1 MQDELAGPPITDVH
15 ACFTELVEGRGD
27 VARARFGAAVL
38 AAAEALL
45 AEHRALEAAAVP
57 EPASGLRTAAPAVAG
72 LEFDGLAI
80 TRLLGRGAMSEV
92 WEARELAAGRLVAV
106 KLLPPELDTAI
117 SARLHRETLALAS
130 LEHPGIARLYRHGI
144 VRDGGAMR
152 RYIAMELVRGARTLS
167 EWRAEAPRT
176 RAECVRIVA
185 GVADAVA
192 YAHGRGVIH
201 CDLKPGNIL
210 VDEAGRAV
218 IVDFGISRLTEAD
231 GNPRA
236 TVALLGERIAGTLAY
251 IAPESLDA
259 RAQTDVRVDVHA
271 LGAILYELLAG
282 RPFRELE
289 GLALPQCIA
298 AIARHDPPRLGWADP
313 TLRGDLDRVVA
324 RATARD
330 PGLRYPTASQFAS
343 DLRAHLAG
351 APVLPEL
358 QSQRER
364 LVRAVAR
371 HRVAVAVASLVGVVL
386 VFASVVSLRFA
397 AMSRAEARLA
407 NLSAAARAIDGA
419 DLLIAGQH
427 LGQLGS
433 DDGTPERGVLERAM
447 AMKGRLIDGGDWY
460 SAAWSPD
467 GKWFVA
473 NGHVGV
479 VSVPSPPV
487 LARFDRTERGE
498 FVMRWS
504 IPAGESGIHGC
515 AVSADGAT
523 IVDIDEEGMLRLINP
538 DHGAIRTR
546 IEAPPEADS
555 HLAVDVRA
563 DGLLAFDRGAVELRT
578 LDAPTRAI
586 ASNGVDLGML
596 RVLAFSA
603 VGPNLL
609 ACAGDGGAAIL
620 DARTA
625 EPVRR
630 LETPAAFQTAACWN
644 DDGSRLFVAGW
655 DRTLRAYSPSQSAP
669 LWKSHGHRDSIWSV
683 ARFDAD
689 TIATAGA
696 DGTLRIWSAADGAP
710 VATVPIG
717 DDVIWS
723 VAIDPTRSSMLVACR
738 GGLREVELARV
749 RGWAGTAGHR
759 AAIARAAGWSAE
771 PMEDG
776 RVLVRSPDESA
787 RVLVPPG
794 DGAADHVALSA
805 DARLLAALRRDGTI
819 SVLEVADAR
828 VRCTTSAFRMQDLHE
843 PNGVTGLCLDAAR
856 GRLFVASRT
865 FGCASV
871 DLATGATLWRTLFGR
886 QCTAVAV
893 SPDGRWVFVSDRD
906 GQIGRLDATTGT
918 PQVAVRRQR
927 TRAACLAV
935 SDDSTR
941 LLVGGADG
949 SVRILDAR
957 TLEEQ
962 FSMQVSPAPLRSIRV
977 THAGIETIDKAGV
990 RRLR

>member
-1 MQDELAGPPITDVH
+1 MQDELPGAPIDDVH

-27 VARARFGAAVL
+27 AARMRFGAAVV
-38 AAAEALL
+38 AAAEELL

-57 EPASGLRTAAPAVAG
+57 EPASGQRPAAPTFAG

-80 TRLLGRGAMSEV
+80 RRLLGRGAMSEV
-92 WEARELAAGRLVAV
+92 WEAREAAAGRLVAV
-106 KLLPPELDTAI
+106 KLLPPEVETAA

-130 LEHPGIARLYRHGI
+130 LEHSGIARLYRHGI
-144 VRDGGAMR
+144 VRDGGVSR

-185 GVADAVA
+185 DVADAVA

-236 TVALLGERIAGTLAY
+236 TVALLGDRIAGTLAY

-282 RPFRELE
+282 RPFRALE
-289 GLALPQCIA
+289 GLALPQRIA
-298 AIARHDPPRLGWADP
+298 AIARRDPPRLADAGAAF
-313 TLRGDLDRVVA
+313 RGDLDRIVA

-364 LVRAVAR
+364 VVRAVAR
-371 HRVAVAVASLVGVVL
+371 HRVAVGVASVFGIVL
-386 VFASVVSLRFA
+386 VAASVVSLRFA
-397 AMSRAEARLA
+397 AKSHAEARLA

-419 DLLIAGQH
+419 DLLIAEQH
-427 LGQLGS
+427 VAQLGA
-433 DDGTPERGVLERAM
+433 DDGTPERGVLERAI
-447 AMKGRLIDGGDWY
+447 AMKGRLIDPGDWY
-460 SAAWSPD
+460 SAAWGPD
-467 GKWFVA
+467 GTWFVA
-473 NGHVGV
+473 NGHVG
-479 VSVPSPPV
+479 SVHAGSLPV
-487 LARFDRTERGE
+487 LARFDRMASGE
-498 FVMRWS
+498 FGLRWS
-504 IPAGESGIHGC
+504 IPAGESAIHGC
-515 AVSADGAT
+515 AVSADGGT
-523 IVDIDEEGMLRLINP
+523 VIDIDEGGGLRLIDP
-538 DHGAIRTR
+538 RDGTVRSR
-546 IEAPPEADS
+546 IAPPPGSDS

-563 DGLLAFDRGAVELRT
+563 DGLVACDRGAVELRSIGDPERT
-578 LDAPTRAI
+578 VARVEPAL
-586 ASNGVDLGML
+586 GVI
-596 RVLAFSA
+596 RRFAFSP
-603 VGPNLL
+603 GGSGLL
-609 ACAGDGGAAIL
+609 ACTGDGGAAIL
-620 DARTA
+620 DALSA
-625 EPVRR
+625 ECVRR

-683 ARFDAD
+683 ARFDD
-689 TIATAGA
+689 GTIATAGA
-696 DGTLRIWSAADGAP
+696 DGTLRIWNAGDGAP

-723 VAIDPTRSSMLVACR
+723 IAIDPARTSVLVACR

-771 PMEDG
+771 PFEDG
-776 RVLVRSPDESA
+776 SVIVRAPDGTTRA
-787 RVLVPPG
+787 FVPPG
-794 DGAADHVALSA
+794 EGAVDRVALSS
-805 DARLLAALRRDGTI
+805 DARLFAALRRDGTI
-819 SVLEVADAR
+819 SVLEVADER
-828 VRCTTSAFRMQDLHE
+828 VRSITGAFFTEDLHE
-843 PNGVTGLCLDAAR
+843 PNGITGLCLDAVR
-856 GRLFVASRT
+856 GRLFVASRKL
-865 FGCASV
+865 GCVSV
-871 DLATGATLWRTLFGR
+871 DIESGAALWRAPFGS

-893 SPDGRWVFVSDRD
+893 SPDGRGVFVSDRD
-906 GQIGRLDATTGT
+906 GQIGRLSATDGMLEL
-918 PQVAVRRQR
+918 AVRRQR
-927 TRAACLAV
+927 TRPACLVV
-935 SDDSTR
+935 SSDSTR

>member
-1 MQDELAGPPITDVH
+1 MQDELAGPPINDVH
-15 ACFTELVEGRGD
+15 ACFTDLVEGRGD
-27 VARARFGAAVL
+27 AARARFGPAVV
-38 AAAEALL
+38 AAAEELL
-45 AEHRALEAAAVP
+45 AEHHALEAAAVP
-57 EPASGLRTAAPAVAG
+57 EPASGSRNVAPTLAG

-92 WEARELAAGRLVAV
+92 WEAREAAAGRLVAV
-106 KLLPPELDTAI
+106 KLLPPELETAA

-144 VRDGGAMR
+144 VRDGGTTR

-236 TVALLGERIAGTLAY
+236 TVALLGDRIAGTLAY

-259 RAQTDVRVDVHA
+259 RAQTDVRVDVYA

-289 GLALPQCIA
+289 GLALPQRIA
-298 AIARHDPPRLGWADP
+298 AIAGHDPPRLASVEP
-313 TLRGDLDRVVA
+313 ALRGDLDRIVA

-371 HRVAVAVASLVGVVL
+371 HRVAVGVASVFGIVL
-386 VFASVVSLRFA
+386 VAASVVSQRFA
-397 AMSRAEARLA
+397 AKSNAEARLA

-427 LGQLGS
+427 VAQLGA
-433 DDGTPERGVLERAM
+433 DDGTPERGVLERAI
-447 AMKGRLIDGGDWY
+447 AMKGRLIDPGDWY
-460 SAAWSPD
+460 SVAWGPD
-467 GKWFVA
+467 GTWFVA
-473 NGHVGV
+473 NGHVGIV
-479 VSVPSPPV
+479 HAGSLPV
-487 LARFDRTERGE
+487 LARFDRTAKGE
-498 FVMRWS
+498 FDLQWS
-504 IPAGESGIHGC
+504 IPAGESAIHGC
-515 AVSADGAT
+515 AVSADGGT
-523 IVDIDEEGMLRLINP
+523 VIDIDDGGGLRLIDP
-538 DHGAIRTR
+538 RDGTVRKR
-546 IEAPPEADS
+546 IEAPPGADS

-563 DGLLAFDRGAVELRT
+563 DGLVACDHGAVELRAIG
-578 LDAPTRAI
+578 DPERAV
-586 ASNGVDLGML
+586 ARVEPALGVIRL
-596 RVLAFSA
+596 LAFSPRA
-603 VGPNLL
+603 SGLL
-609 ACAGDGGAAIL
+609 ACTGDGGAAIL

-683 ARFDAD
+683 VRFDD
-689 TIATAGA
+689 GTIATAGA
-696 DGTLRIWSAADGAP
+696 DGTLRVWNAGDGAP

-717 DDVIWS
+717 DDVIWTI
-723 VAIDPTRSSMLVACR
+723 AIDPVRSSILVACR
-738 GGLREVELARV
+738 GGLRVVELARV

-759 AAIARAAGWSAE
+759 AAIARVAGWSAE
-771 PMEDG
+771 PMDDG
-776 RVLVRSPDESA
+776 
-787 RVLVPPG
+787 
-794 DGAADHVALSA
+794 
-805 DARLLAALRRDGTI
+805 
-819 SVLEVADAR
+819 
-828 VRCTTSAFRMQDLHE
+828 
-843 PNGVTGLCLDAAR
+843 
-856 GRLFVASRT
+856 
-865 FGCASV
+865 
-871 DLATGATLWRTLFGR
+871 
-886 QCTAVAV
+886 
-893 SPDGRWVFVSDRD
+893 
-906 GQIGRLDATTGT
+906 
-918 PQVAVRRQR
+918 
-927 TRAACLAV
+927 
-935 SDDSTR
+935 
-941 LLVGGADG
+941 
-949 SVRILDAR
+949 
-957 TLEEQ
+957 
-962 FSMQVSPAPLRSIRV
+962 
-977 THAGIETIDKAGV
+977 
-990 RRLR
+990 